1 MRPERRI
8 AAAIAL
14 AACAIPPAAGAAGES
29 GIALVEGPG
38 RDRTQAACAMCH
50 SLDYILTNSP
60 FLDRAGWQKTVD
72 KMIKVFGAPIAPA
85 DAGEIVNY
93 LDLNYGP
100 QAAAATATLAN
111 CTLPGHSGPARCGE
125 LIVPENPERPNG
137 RQIAIGIAVLP
148 ATGGRAQS
156 DPIVPLYGGPGE
168 EVIAN
173 VEYLAAQY
181 AALREERDIL
191 LVDQRGA
198 GRSGALRCRLFDP
211 DAPAASLRHF
221 LPPDD
226 IETCARELST
236 RADLTQYTYLQ
247 FAHDL
252 EHARKALGYSQLNL
266 HAGSYGTRAAQ
277 VFMREYPGSLR
288 SAVLASVVPPDYITP
303 LTMAKASQAQFE
315 STFAACEADAACR
328 AAYPELR
335 KKFDEILARLEA
347 GTVRASVPGAGGA
360 SLGRGQV
367 VEWLRAKRYRPAGA
381 AEVPRLIHD
390 AYAGDWTPII
400 EGILA
405 QARAVD
411 REYALGLWLSI
422 TCSEDVAFLREE
434 DIAPAS
440 EGTFLRDYRV
450 REQQAACRHWPRA
463 QLPADD
469 REPLRTDIPTMFISG
484 DRDAATPL
492 SFTAH
497 VAPGFSNRIEIVARG
512 QGHTEWNGC
521 LAERFRQ
528 FIESGKAGG
537 IGTDCPAIARPPF
550 LVPAAAAGGG

>member
-1 MRPERRI
+1 
-8 AAAIAL
+8 
-14 AACAIPPAAGAAGES
+14 
-29 GIALVEGPG
+29 
-38 RDRTQAACAMCH
+38 
-50 SLDYILTNSP
+50 
-60 FLDRAGWQKTVD
+60 
-72 KMIKVFGAPIAPA
+72 
-85 DAGEIVNY
+85 
-93 LDLNYGP
+93 NYGP
-100 QAAAATATLAN
+100 QAAAATLTLAN
-111 CTLPGHSGPARCGE
+111 CTLPGYSGPARCGE
-125 LIVPENPERPNG
+125 LRVSENPERPQG

-148 ATGGRAQS
+148 ATGGRALP
-156 DPIVPLYGGPGE
+156 DPIVPLFGGPGE

-173 VEYLAAQY
+173 AEHQAGQY
-181 AALREERDIL
+181 AALREKRDIL
-191 LVDQRGA
+191 LVDQRGV

-221 LPPDD
+221 LPPDA
-226 IETCARELST
+226 IETCARQLST
-236 RADLTQYTYLQ
+236 RAELTQYTYLQ
-247 FAHDL
+247 LAHDL
-252 EHARKALGYSQLNL
+252 EHARKALGYSQFNL

-277 VFMREYPGSLR
+277 VFMREYPGSVR
-288 SAVLASVVPPDYITP
+288 SAVLASVVPPDYVTP

-328 AAYPELR
+328 AAYPELP
-335 KKFDEILARLEA
+335 KEFDVILARLEA
-347 GTVRASVPGAGGA
+347 GTVRASVAGAA
-360 SLGRGQV
+360 DAPLGRGRV
-367 VEWLRAKRYRPAGA
+367 VEWLRAKLYRPASA

-405 QARAVD
+405 QARDVD

-463 QLPADD
+463 QLPADY

-497 VAPGFSNRIEIVARG
+497 VAPGFSNRVEIVARG

-521 LAERFRQ
+521 LADRFRQ
-528 FIESGKAGG
+528 FIESGKPGG
-537 IGTDCPAIARPPF
+537 IDPVCPALPRPPF
-550 LVPAAAAGGG
+550 LLPAAPAAGG

>member
-1 MRPERRI
+1 MQPERRI

-14 AACAIPPAAGAAGES
+14 AACALPPAAGAADES

-50 SLDYILTNSP
+50 SLDYILINSP

-72 KMIKVFGAPIAPA
+72 KMIKVFGAPIPPA
-85 DAGEIVNY
+85 DAGEIVSY
-93 LDLNYGP
+93 LHRHYGP
-100 QAAAATATLAN
+100 QPAAASPTLVD
-111 CTLPGHSGPARCGE
+111 CTLPGYSGSARCGE
-125 LIVPENPERPNG
+125 LQVPENPDRPQG

-148 ATGGRAQS
+148 ATGGAALL
-156 DPIVPLYGGPGE
+156 DPIVPLFGGPGE
-168 EVIAN
+168 EVIAHAGH
-173 VEYLAAQY
+173 LAGQY
-181 AALREERDIL
+181 AALREKRDIL

-198 GRSGALRCRLFDP
+198 GRSGAMRCRFFDR
-211 DAPAASLRHF
+211 DAPAVSLRHF
-221 LPPDD
+221 LPP
-226 IETCARELST
+226 EAVATCARQLGAQ
-236 RADLTQYTYLQ
+236 ADLTQYTYLQ

-252 EHARKALGYSQLNL
+252 ESVRKALGYSQLNV

-277 VFMREYPGSLR
+277 VFMREYPGSVR
-288 SAVLASVVPPDYITP
+288 SAVLASVVPPDFVTP

-315 STFAACEADAACR
+315 STFTACEADAACR

-335 KKFDEILARLEA
+335 KEFDAILARLEA
-347 GTVRASVPGAGGA
+347 GTVLASIPGAA
-360 SLGRGQV
+360 DAPLRRGRV
-367 VEWLRAKRYRPAGA
+367 VEWLRAKLYRPATA

-390 AYAGDWTPII
+390 AYAGDWTPIS

-405 QARAVD
+405 QAQGVD

-422 TCSEDVAFLREE
+422 TCSEDLAFLREE
-434 DIAPAS
+434 DVAPAS

-450 REQQAACRHWPRA
+450 REQQAACRHWPKA
-463 QLPADD
+463 QLPADY

-497 VAPGFSNRIEIVARG
+497 VAPGFSNRVEIVARG

-521 LAERFRQ
+521 VAERFRQ

-537 IGTDCPAIARPPF
+537 IDPVCPAMPRPPF
-550 LVPAAAAGGG
+550 RLPAAQAAGS